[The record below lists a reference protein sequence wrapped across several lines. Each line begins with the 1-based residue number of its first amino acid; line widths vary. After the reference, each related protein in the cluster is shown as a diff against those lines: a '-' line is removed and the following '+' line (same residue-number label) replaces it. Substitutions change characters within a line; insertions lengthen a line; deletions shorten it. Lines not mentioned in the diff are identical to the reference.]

1 MPAVKLLVVDD
12 HTLFRKGIINL
23 LQQQSGIEVVGEAK
37 DGREGIALAKQLL
50 PDIILMDVQMPEC
63 DGIQATEAIR
73 REIPDARIIM
83 LTVSEQDEDL
93 FSAIKAGARGY
104 LLKSVEPDQLLKAI
118 DLLMKGEAVIP
129 HAMASKLLTEFS
141 FLAKKPAPAADSS
154 GKYQPLT
161 NREKEILQTLSGGA
175 SNKEIGN
182 ALNISEHT
190 VKIHLKNILKK
201 LHMNNRIQAAVYAH
215 QQGLI
220 PDAPAGRTGGPKT
233 APSGRP
239 GASGPRR

>member
-1 MPAVKLLVVDD
+1 MPPVKVLVVDD

-50 PDIILMDVQMPEC
+50 PDVILMDVQMPGC
-63 DGIQATEAIR
+63 NGIQATEAIH
-73 REIPDARIIM
+73 EELPDARIIM

-93 FSAIKAGARGY
+93 FAAIKAGARGY
-104 LLKSVEPDQLLKAI
+104 LLKSVEPDHLLKAI

-129 HAMASKLLTEFS
+129 HNMASKLLTEFS
-141 FLAKKPAPAADSS
+141 AMAKQPVSKADSS
-154 GKYQPLT
+154 GDFQPLT

-175 SNKEIGN
+175 TNKEIGN

-201 LHMNNRIQAAVYAH
+201 LHVNNRLQAAVYAH
-215 QQGLI
+215 QQGLVT
-220 PDAPAGRTGGPKT
+220 DAPKARLK
-233 APSGRP
+233 
-239 GASGPRR
+239 